1 MGKTNQ
7 KKKKIEHL
15 NSFDPS
21 LKFTYESSKESLPFL
36 YLNNKLSKGKIST
49 DLCVKDT
56 DRS

>member
-7 KKKKIEHL
+7 KKKIEHL

-49 DLCVKDT
+49 DLCVKET
-56 DRS
+56 DRR